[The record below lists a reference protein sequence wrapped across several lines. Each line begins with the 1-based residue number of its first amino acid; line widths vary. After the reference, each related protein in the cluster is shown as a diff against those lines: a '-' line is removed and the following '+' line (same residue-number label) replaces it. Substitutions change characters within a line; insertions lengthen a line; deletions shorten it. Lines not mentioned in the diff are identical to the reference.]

1 MKDLIRQSSSE
12 QSSSKI
18 LLNLIV
24 CLTKSN
30 GIGKNNSL
38 PWRLKD
44 DMKFFRLITTLSASP
59 TSSIR
64 RSTSKTIDETHRN
77 DVNEDD
83 ETLEFKKNV
92 VVMGRNTWE
101 SIPKNLRPLKNRINL
116 VISNRIKSLD
126 ELIPNGNNISTRDEG
141 ISLTREH
148 GSSPTL
154 PTVYLSDSLSSAIDL
169 LVSISSKINKI
180 FVIGGSQLYS
190 SILSL
195 SERGNVSPRVD
206 STSSD
211 RSPEDLT
218 SVRDGRVLMKNQNK
232 DEGSDRFEIQS
243 VLMTRI
249 LSQHD
254 FDEQIDRFFPTLD
267 SESFENPNELQSIIF
282 DSIFL
287 RDQSNNNNNKQDN
300 DEDDYRFR
308 SDGRDS
314 AEGVVGSVKK
324 FNLENCDVEFIR
336 NFVTGKKIVENDFT
350 YQFQLFVPKRR

>member
-1 MKDLIRQSSSE
+1 QSSSE

-59 TSSIR
+59 TSSSR

-77 DVNEDD
+77 DVNED
-83 ETLEFKKNV
+83 EKP
-92 VVMGRNTWE
+92 W
-101 SIPKNLRPLKNRINL
+101 SLRRMWL
-116 VISNRIKSLD
+116 IKSLD
-126 ELIPNGNNISTRDEG
+126 ELIPDGNNISTRDEG

-287 RDQSNNNNNKQDN
+287 RDQSNSNNNKQDN

-336 NFVTGKKIVENDFT
+336 NFNDFT